1 MIFGL
6 RKNGDPRFPISERL
20 YPIDTIK
27 IFFKEDPLISQKVIE
42 SYQNGQSIAD
52 IAKLIGR
59 SKSFVRLRLER
70 AGIEPREKLSQ
81 ATHVRQIKRG
91 KQGARPYYG
100 FCYLEGEIVKDPREF
115 PTLVLIHE
123 RWASK
128 KTTHEIVKELN
139 RKAIPS
145 RKGKSW
151 SWAALQNIVTRFEE
165 GHLKIS
171 KGGKYEFR

>member
-1 MIFGL
+1 M
-6 RKNGDPRFPISERL
+6 NGDPSFRISERL
-20 YPIDTIK
+20 DHVDIIQFSPQG
-27 IFFKEDPLISQKVIE
+27 DPRISEKAVEEYQK
-42 SYQNGQSIAD
+42 GQSIAD
-52 IAKLIGR
+52 IAKVLGR
-59 SKSFVRLRLER
+59 SKSFVKLRLER

-81 ATHVRQIKRG
+81 TTHMRRIKRG

-123 RWASK
+123 RWVSK
-128 KTTHEIVKELN
+128 KTIHEIVKELN

-151 SWAALQNIVTRFEE
+151 SWAALQNIVARFED
-165 GHLKIS
+165 GHLKLS

>member
-1 MIFGL
+1 MDHIDIIKFSPQ
-6 RKNGDPRFPISERL
+6 GDPRISEKTVQE
-20 YPIDTIK
+20 Y
-27 IFFKEDPLISQKVIE
+27 QK
-42 SYQNGQSIAD
+42 GQSIAD
-52 IAKLIGR
+52 IAKVLGR
-59 SKSFVRLRLER
+59 SKSFVKLRLER

-81 ATHVRQIKRG
+81 APHVRRIKRG

-128 KTTHEIVKELN
+128 KTIHEIVKELN

-151 SWAALQNIVTRFEE
+151 KEHPRI
-165 GHLKIS
+165 I
-171 KGGKYEFR
+171 